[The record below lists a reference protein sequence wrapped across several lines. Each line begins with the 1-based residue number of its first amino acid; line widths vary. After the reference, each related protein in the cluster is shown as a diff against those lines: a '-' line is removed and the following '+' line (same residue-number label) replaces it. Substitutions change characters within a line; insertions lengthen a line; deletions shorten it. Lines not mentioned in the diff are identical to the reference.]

1 MLFFALIVGIWGY
14 LIGSIPVGYLLA
26 KYKGVGDLRSVG
38 SGSTGATNVVR
49 QGGWRLGLLTL
60 ILDMG
65 KGALATGAVAALFAG
80 SAGTESEQLGGLAI
94 AVTAIAAILG
104 HVFPVWLRFKGGKGV
119 AVYLG
124 TLWVISPLF
133 AGTAMIVWLL
143 VAAKSRTSSTAAI
156 FMVVWIS
163 WMAYIPVGLLLPNQ
177 RQLALT
183 QLPSMLLI
191 LFTHRANIRRL
202 HNGTEPKIE
211 LRRSP
216 KDPS

>member
-94 AVTAIAAILG
+94 AVTAISAILG

-124 TLWVISPLF
+124 TLWVLSPIL
-133 AGTAMIVWLL
+133 AGMAMIIWLA
-143 VAAKSRTSSTAAI
+143 VAAKWRYSSLAAI
-156 FMVVWIS
+156 IMVLLITWVVYNDGVGVIS
-163 WMAYIPVGLLLPNQ
+163 TQQAQ
-177 RQLALT
+177 TLT

-202 HNGTEPKIE
+202 HNGTEPKIA

>member
-124 TLWVISPLF
+124 TLWVINPIF
-133 AGTAMIVWLL
+133 ASAAMIIWLA
-143 VAAKSRTSSTAAI
+143 VAAKWRYSSLAAI
-156 FMVVWIS
+156 IMVLSVTWIV
-163 WMAYIPVGLLLPNQ
+163 YNDGVGVISTQ
-177 RQLALT
+177 HAETLT

-202 HNGTEPKIE
+202 LNGTEPKIA